1 MLISRLTACAGV
13 FAIAAAAT
21 IALAAGPALPL
32 PVPESAA
39 QAAPPVQLERV
50 VVVARRLPAESR

>member
-1 MLISRLTACAGV
+1 MLISRLTACATV

-21 IALAAGPALPL
+21 MALAAQPALPL

-39 QAAPPVQLERV
+39 PEVQLERV
-50 VVVARRLPAESR
+50 VVVGKRLPAESR

>member
-1 MLISRLTACAGV
+1 MLISRLTACATV

-21 IALAAGPALPL
+21 MALAAKPAL

-39 QAAPPVQLERV
+39 RAAPTVQLERV
-50 VVVARRLPAESR
+50 VVVGKRLPAESR